1 MTRCIFAALIALSA
15 AMAIAQDDKPAE
27 KPAEFSGPQKGEK
40 LTPFVAKGVL
50 GDEAGKEFDPIK
62 TAAGKPVVVVFVHE
76 LNRPTFGLVRAI
88 GMYSATKREN
98 GLVSGIVFLTA
109 DATETEA
116 WFKRASNS
124 LPTGLPLGISVDG
137 HEGPGAYGLNRKVQM
152 TVLVGKDDKVTANFA
167 LVQPSLQAD
176 GPKIAAAIADALG
189 QPAPT
194 AEELEKL
201 SVPMRRPDAPGRR
214 AE

>member
-1 MTRCIFAALIALSA
+1 
-15 AMAIAQDDKPAE
+15 
-27 KPAEFSGPQKGEK
+27 
-40 LTPFVAKGVL
+40 
-50 GDEAGKEFDPIK
+50 
-62 TAAGKPVVVVFVHE
+62 
-76 LNRPTFGLVRAI
+76 
-88 GMYSATKREN
+88 
-98 GLVSGIVFLTA
+98 
-109 DATETEA
+109 
-116 WFKRASNS
+116 
-124 LPTGLPLGISVDG
+124 
-137 HEGPGAYGLNRKVQM
+137 M